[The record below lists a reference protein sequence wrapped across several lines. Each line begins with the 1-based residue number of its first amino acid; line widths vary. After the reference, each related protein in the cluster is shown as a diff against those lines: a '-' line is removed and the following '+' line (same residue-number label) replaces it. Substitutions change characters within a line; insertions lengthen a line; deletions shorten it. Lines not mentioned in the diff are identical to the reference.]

1 MGKIIIDIKDKSKEQ
16 IIISLLKELP
26 FIEIKEF
33 KKESRARKTSDFRK
47 LFGIW
52 EGREI
57 SLRDLRKK
65 SWQREGH
72 HDFV

>member
-1 MGKIIIDIKDKSKEQ
+1 MGKIVVNIKDKSKEQ

-26 FIEIKEF
+26 FIEIKEL

-52 EGREI
+52 EGRKI
-57 SLRDLRKK
+57 SLRDLREK

>member
-1 MGKIIIDIKDKSKEQ
+1 MGKIVINIKDKSKEQ

-26 FIEIKEF
+26 FIEIKEL

-57 SLRDLRKK
+57 SLRDLREKA
-65 SWQREGH
+65 WQRGIS
-72 HDFV
+72 

>member
-26 FIEIKEF
+26 FIELKELE
-33 KKESRARKTSDFRK
+33 KESRARKTADFRK

-52 EGREI
+52 EDREI
-57 SLRDLRKK
+57 SLHNLREKA
-65 SWQREGH
+65 WRREIS
-72 HDFV
+72 